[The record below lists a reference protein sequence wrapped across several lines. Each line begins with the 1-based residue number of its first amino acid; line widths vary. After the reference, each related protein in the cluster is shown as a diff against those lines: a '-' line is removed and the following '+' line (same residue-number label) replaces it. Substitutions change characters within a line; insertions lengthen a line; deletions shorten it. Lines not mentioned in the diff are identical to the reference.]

1 MRFYYTNKLNHK
13 DLKLQSQKK
22 YNTYLDLGKAG
33 RYILSYTLL
42 YLGKKKDHTYEVLA
56 KTNIIYLVL
65 IFSSILACSIA
76 YLVDRLEILYYLPFL
91 ILLEFTFVRAAIRSK
106 TRRDFDQ
113 LLIKQHARRK

>member
-1 MRFYYTNKLNHK
+1 MHFYYTNKLNHK
-13 DLKLQSQKK
+13 DLNLRSQKK
-22 YNTYLDLGKAG
+22 YSTYLDLGKAG

-42 YLGKKKDHTYEVLA
+42 YLGKKKDHTYEILV
-56 KTNIIYLVL
+56 KNNIIYLVL

-91 ILLEFTFVRAAIRSK
+91 TLLEFTFIRAAIRSK
-106 TRRDFDQ
+106 IRKDLDK